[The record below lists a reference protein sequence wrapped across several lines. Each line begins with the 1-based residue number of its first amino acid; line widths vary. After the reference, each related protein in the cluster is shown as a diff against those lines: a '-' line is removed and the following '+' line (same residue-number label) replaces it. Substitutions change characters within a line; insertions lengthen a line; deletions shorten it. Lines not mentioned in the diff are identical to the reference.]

1 MFEKFSVIDLIK
13 TRSASVCTFAGNV
26 VKFNV
31 QTAQELRF
39 PEYIQ
44 FLIEP
49 KSKQFAI
56 RACKEDAP
64 NAVRFS
70 KPEGEQ
76 KAQIKISNA
85 TVVDMVRK
93 LMDWNA
99 EDNWNVPGIYFA
111 EFLGYRKG
119 ADGFPEVVPEEA
131 IVVHRIYTRFME
143 GLTPGA
149 IAKELTAD
157 GIPTP
162 SRKQRWQTSTVESI
176 LQNEKYKGAALL
188 QKCFTVDFLT
198 KKRKVN
204 EGEVPQY
211 YVKHS
216 HEPIITPEEF
226 DKVQRKEYFFLA
238 HCLRGLQFLFRL
250 KSLELHIKIPQGH
263 LAMQR
268 QIQGRAQMRNAA
280 SGRGNH

>member
-85 TVVDMVRK
+85 TVV
-93 LMDWNA
+93 
-99 EDNWNVPGIYFA
+99 
-111 EFLGYRKG
+111 
-119 ADGFPEVVPEEA
+119 
-131 IVVHRIYTRFME
+131 
-143 GLTPGA
+143 
-149 IAKELTAD
+149 
-157 GIPTP
+157 GIPPHHLNTAFP
-162 SRKQRWQTSTVESI
+162 AR
-176 LQNEKYKGAALL
+176 
-188 QKCFTVDFLT
+188 
-198 KKRKVN
+198 
-204 EGEVPQY
+204 PQY
-211 YVKHS
+211 TSEAFPS
-216 HEPIITPEEF
+216 HPHFHHTTFYNAHPCADWGIPPF
-226 DKVQRKEYFFLA
+226 RKY
-238 HCLRGLQFLFRL
+238 
-250 KSLELHIKIPQGH
+250 
-263 LAMQR
+263 
-268 QIQGRAQMRNAA
+268 RAV
-280 SGRGNH
+280 

>member
-70 KPEGEQ
+70 KPEDEQ

-85 TVVDMVRK
+85 TVVDIRSLDWLVRCG
-93 LMDWNA
+93 NFSR
-99 EDNWNVPGIYFA
+99 NRCR
-111 EFLGYRKG
+111 RK
-119 ADGFPEVVPEEA
+119 ACTE
-131 IVVHRIYTRFME
+131 T
-143 GLTPGA
+143 LTPKRH
-149 IAKELTAD
+149 IA
-157 GIPTP
+157 
-162 SRKQRWQTSTVESI
+162 
-176 LQNEKYKGAALL
+176 
-188 QKCFTVDFLT
+188 
-198 KKRKVN
+198 
-204 EGEVPQY
+204 
-211 YVKHS
+211 
-216 HEPIITPEEF
+216 
-226 DKVQRKEYFFLA
+226 
-238 HCLRGLQFLFRL
+238 CL
-250 KSLELHIKIPQGH
+250 
-263 LAMQR
+263 
-268 QIQGRAQMRNAA
+268 
-280 SGRGNH
+280 

>member
-70 KPEGEQ
+70 KPEDEQ

-85 TVVDMVRK
+85 TVVDIRSLDWLVRCGSFSR
-93 LMDWNA
+93 NRCR
-99 EDNWNVPGIYFA
+99 
-111 EFLGYRKG
+111 RK
-119 ADGFPEVVPEEA
+119 ACTE
-131 IVVHRIYTRFME
+131 T
-143 GLTPGA
+143 LTPKRH
-149 IAKELTAD
+149 IA
-157 GIPTP
+157 
-162 SRKQRWQTSTVESI
+162 
-176 LQNEKYKGAALL
+176 
-188 QKCFTVDFLT
+188 
-198 KKRKVN
+198 
-204 EGEVPQY
+204 
-211 YVKHS
+211 
-216 HEPIITPEEF
+216 
-226 DKVQRKEYFFLA
+226 
-238 HCLRGLQFLFRL
+238 CL
-250 KSLELHIKIPQGH
+250 
-263 LAMQR
+263 
-268 QIQGRAQMRNAA
+268 
-280 SGRGNH
+280 

>member
-99 EDNWNVPGIYFA
+99 EDNWNVPVFTLPKSRASCMRWNQHTHPG
-111 EFLGYRKG
+111 RKVAG
-119 ADGFPEVVPEEA
+119 RLVVS
-131 IVVHRIYTRFME
+131 VK
-143 GLTPGA
+143 LQQ
-149 IAKELTAD
+149 L
-157 GIPTP
+157 
-162 SRKQRWQTSTVESI
+162 SRK
-176 LQNEKYKGAALL
+176 
-188 QKCFTVDFLT
+188 
-198 KKRKVN
+198 
-204 EGEVPQY
+204 VP
-211 YVKHS
+211 
-216 HEPIITPEEF
+216 
-226 DKVQRKEYFFLA
+226 
-238 HCLRGLQFLFRL
+238 
-250 KSLELHIKIPQGH
+250 
-263 LAMQR
+263 
-268 QIQGRAQMRNAA
+268 
-280 SGRGNH
+280 

>member
-13 TRSASVCTFAGNV
+13 TRSASVCTFTGNV

-39 PEYIQ
+39 PEY
-44 FLIEP
+44 
-49 KSKQFAI
+49 KQFAI

-111 EFLGYRKG
+111 EEQGIMYALESAYAPRAKG
-119 ADGFPEVVPEEA
+119 GWAARREREA
-131 IVVHRIYTRFME
+131 
-143 GLTPGA
+143 A
-149 IAKELTAD
+149 
-157 GIPTP
+157 
-162 SRKQRWQTSTVESI
+162 
-176 LQNEKYKGAALL
+176 AALAESSI
-188 QKCFTVDFLT
+188 DSEE
-198 KKRKVN
+198 VN
-204 EGEVPQY
+204 Y
-211 YVKHS
+211 
-216 HEPIITPEEF
+216 
-226 DKVQRKEYFFLA
+226 
-238 HCLRGLQFLFRL
+238 
-250 KSLELHIKIPQGH
+250 
-263 LAMQR
+263 
-268 QIQGRAQMRNAA
+268 
-280 SGRGNH
+280 

>member
-26 VKFNV
+26 VKFNI

-111 EFLGYRKG
+111 EEQGIMYRSGSSLRSFLHHRKC
-119 ADGFPEVVPEEA
+119 E
-131 IVVHRIYTRFME
+131 T
-143 GLTPGA
+143 
-149 IAKELTAD
+149 
-157 GIPTP
+157 
-162 SRKQRWQTSTVESI
+162 
-176 LQNEKYKGAALL
+176 AALTESPMKSGRL
-188 QKCFTVDFLT
+188 GWDASRSFAGSDFLHGAVSSGGYIPPHRLST
-198 KKRKVN
+198 AFPVR
-204 EGEVPQY
+204 PQY
-211 YVKHS
+211 TLEVS
-216 HEPIITPEEF
+216 PSPP
-226 DKVQRKEYFFLA
+226 
-238 HCLRGLQFLFRL
+238 QFYRTTVYSALWYYAKMDIPPFRRC
-250 KSLELHIKIPQGH
+250 P
-263 LAMQR
+263 AV
-268 QIQGRAQMRNAA
+268 
-280 SGRGNH
+280 

>member
-13 TRSASVCTFAGNV
+13 TRSASVCTFAGNI

-31 QTAQELRF
+31 QTAQELHF

-70 KPEGEQ
+70 KPEGAQ

-99 EDNWNVPGIYFA
+99 EDTR
-111 EFLGYRKG
+111 L
-119 ADGFPEVVPEEA
+119 
-131 IVVHRIYTRFME
+131 IV
-143 GLTPGA
+143 
-149 IAKELTAD
+149 
-157 GIPTP
+157 
-162 SRKQRWQTSTVESI
+162 SRV
-176 LQNEKYKGAALL
+176 L
-188 QKCFTVDFLT
+188 
-198 KKRKVN
+198 
-204 EGEVPQY
+204 
-211 YVKHS
+211 
-216 HEPIITPEEF
+216 
-226 DKVQRKEYFFLA
+226 
-238 HCLRGLQFLFRL
+238 FLFILLVQEHLPVTGLFQCFRPTLSFAVPASLCSCTL
-250 KSLELHIKIPQGH
+250 KTGYQ
-263 LAMQR
+263 
-268 QIQGRAQMRNAA
+268 
-280 SGRGNH
+280 

>member
-13 TRSASVCTFAGNV
+13 TRSASVCTFAGNI

-31 QTAQELRF
+31 QTAQELHF

-70 KPEGEQ
+70 KPEGAQ

-99 EDNWNVPGIYFA
+99 EDNWNVPVFT
-111 EFLGYRKG
+111 L
-119 ADGFPEVVPEEA
+119 
-131 IVVHRIYTRFME
+131 
-143 GLTPGA
+143 
-149 IAKELTAD
+149 
-157 GIPTP
+157 PTNRASCMHWNRHTHP
-162 SRKQRWQTSTVESI
+162 
-176 LQNEKYKGAALL
+176 
-188 QKCFTVDFLT
+188 D
-198 KKRKVN
+198 RKVA
-204 EGEVPQY
+204 GQPAVS
-211 YVKHS
+211 VKLPPLS
-216 HEPIITPEEF
+216 
-226 DKVQRKEYFFLA
+226 QRT
-238 HCLRGLQFLFRL
+238 
-250 KSLELHIKIPQGH
+250 S
-263 LAMQR
+263 
-268 QIQGRAQMRNAA
+268 
-280 SGRGNH
+280 

>member
-13 TRSASVCTFAGNV
+13 TRSASVCTFAGNI

-70 KPEGEQ
+70 KPEGAQ

-99 EDNWNVPGIYFA
+99 EDNWNVPGIY
-111 EFLGYRKG
+111 L
-119 ADGFPEVVPEEA
+119 
-131 IVVHRIYTRFME
+131 
-143 GLTPGA
+143 
-149 IAKELTAD
+149 
-157 GIPTP
+157 
-162 SRKQRWQTSTVESI
+162 
-176 LQNEKYKGAALL
+176 
-188 QKCFTVDFLT
+188 
-198 KKRKVN
+198 
-204 EGEVPQY
+204 
-211 YVKHS
+211 
-216 HEPIITPEEF
+216 
-226 DKVQRKEYFFLA
+226 
-238 HCLRGLQFLFRL
+238 
-250 KSLELHIKIPQGH
+250 SLIHI
-263 LAMQR
+263 
-268 QIQGRAQMRNAA
+268 
-280 SGRGNH
+280 